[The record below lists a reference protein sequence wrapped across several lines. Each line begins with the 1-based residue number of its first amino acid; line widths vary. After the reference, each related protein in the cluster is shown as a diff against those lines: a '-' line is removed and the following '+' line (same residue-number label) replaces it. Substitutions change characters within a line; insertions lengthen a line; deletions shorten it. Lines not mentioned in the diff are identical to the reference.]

1 LAKINPYSNPLYV
14 LEELI
19 QALKTDDPEISGALD
34 RIAALTGI
42 QKQALLDTA
51 SNAQVSISQINSI
64 SDAVVHLN
72 NDLTIRRWNPA
83 AEKIYGFS
91 ADEAIGQNIEELLQ
105 TEYDIESRQQSLE
118 SFQEH
123 GMWSGEIVHRRKDGT
138 RIQVYTRLARTHNSR
153 GLVTGIVS
161 LFRDISG
168 NVSSANLPELMTTR
182 LRTMLKATNEAI
194 WDWDFRTNRHW
205 WSEGIERLFGYKSD
219 EMEPG
224 PESWYNRIHPEDKER
239 IIEGIH
245 LAINGSASYW
255 QDDYKFMKKDGSW
268 AYVID
273 RGHIIRDESGMAVRM
288 IGGLSDRSEQRRIIY
303 ELAYAHRRLSSHLNN
318 SPLAVVEW
326 DADLNMISWN
336 KRAEEIF
343 GWKSGEVIGK
353 NLKIWKF
360 IHNDDDE
367 RVKEAMNG
375 LIGGKSK
382 SNVVVNR
389 NYCKDGSF
397 VTCEWYNTALFDNDG
412 NRLSFFS
419 QAHDISGRIQA
430 EEAFMK
436 SQERL
441 ALAHRIARIGDW
453 ELDLATMKLDWSDEV
468 FSIFGVGRE
477 TFDGDYEQAFLSRV
491 HPDDRKSVE
500 ETRMRVLESDK
511 PVEVIHRYYRTDG
524 EIRYLYQFGETVRDE
539 KGCPV
544 KVVGT
549 VQDVTELTVA
559 RQNLRKSEDMY
570 RTIVDTARE
579 GIWLIDEQG
588 LTTYVNQR
596 LCEILGF
603 TADEMRGKIFLDFT
617 HEDYARQASEG
628 FEERKRG
635 VLENNEIMLRHKD
648 GHGVWINY
656 SANPIYDDDGNF
668 IAALAMI
675 TDVSGK
681 KDSDE
686 VIASS
691 LREKQVMLEEIH
703 HRVKNNMQ
711 LISSLMQLQAMK
723 VSDESVKTLFDD
735 SHSRILSMALV
746 HENLYEAEDM
756 SLVDFRDYLEKLIS
770 NLRNVYP
777 NEGLAIRLET
787 GDIRLAIGRAIP
799 LGLIV
804 NELVT
809 NAMRHAFPEGR
820 EGTIMVGL
828 RRVEGDGDD
837 FEGNPQDTRY
847 ELVVQ
852 DDGIGYRRRGKEG
865 LGLELVDGLV
875 RQIRGEIIFKNKK
888 GTRVEVGFWGIT

>member
-1 LAKINPYSNPLYV
+1 MAKINPYSNPLYV

-34 RIAALTGI
+34 RLAALTGI
-42 QKQALLDTA
+42 QKQVLLDTA
-51 SNAQVSISQINSI
+51 TDAHDSISQINSI
-64 SDAVVHLN
+64 TEAVIHLN
-72 NDLTIRRWNPA
+72 NDLTIRKWSPS

-91 ADEAIGQNIEELLQ
+91 ADEAIGKNIEKLLK
-105 TEYDIESRQQSLE
+105 TEYELESRQQSLE

-138 RIQVYTRLARTHNSR
+138 SIQVYTRLAQTHNSR
-153 GLVTGIVS
+153 GLVTGIVG

-168 NVSSANLPELMTTR
+168 NVSSANLPELMTIR

-205 WSEGIERLFGYKSD
+205 WSEGIERLFGYKSN
-219 EMEPG
+219 ELEPG
-224 PESWYNRIHPEDKER
+224 PESWYNRIHPEDRDR
-239 IIEGIH
+239 ITEGIH

-255 QDDYKFMKKDGSW
+255 QDDYKFRKKDGSW

-273 RGHIIRDESGMAVRM
+273 RGHIIRDEAGMAVRM
-288 IGGLSDRSEQRRIIY
+288 IGGLSDRTEQRRMIY
-303 ELAYAHRRLSSHLNN
+303 ELADAHRRLSSHLDN

-326 DADLNMISWN
+326 DADFNMISWN

-353 NLKIWKF
+353 NLSIWKF
-360 IHNDDDE
+360 IHDDDDE
-367 RVKEAMNG
+367 RVKVVMNQ
-375 LIGGKSK
+375 LIGGTSK

-389 NYCKDGSF
+389 NYCKDGGF
-397 VTCEWYNTALFDNDG
+397 VTCEWYNTALFDSDG
-412 NRLSFFS
+412 NRISFFS
-419 QAHDISGRIQA
+419 QAHDISDRIRA
-430 EEAFMK
+430 EEALRK

-441 ALAHRIARIGDW
+441 ALAHRLARIGDW

-468 FSIFGVGRE
+468 FSIFGVDRE
-477 TFDGDYEQAFLSRV
+477 TFDGDYDQVFLSGV
-491 HPDDRKSVE
+491 HPDDRKVVE
-500 ETRMRVLESDK
+500 DARVRVLESDK
-511 PVEVIHRYYRTDG
+511 PVEVIHRHFRTDG
-524 EIRYLYQFGETVRDE
+524 EIRYLYQFGETVRDA
-539 KGCPV
+539 KGHAV
-544 KVVGT
+544 KIVGT

-570 RTIVDTARE
+570 RIIVDTARE
-579 GIWLIDEQG
+579 GIWLIDEEG

-596 LCEILGF
+596 MCEILGY
-603 TADEMRGKIFLDFT
+603 TADEMRGKTFLEFT
-617 HEDYARQASEG
+617 HEDYASQASDG

-635 VLENNEIMLRHKD
+635 VMENNEILLRHKD
-648 GHGVWINY
+648 GHGVWIHYN
-656 SANPIYDDDGNF
+656 ANPIYNDDGSF
-668 IAALAMI
+668 MAALAMV
-675 TDVSGK
+675 TDISDQK
-681 KDSDE
+681 KSDE

-723 VSDESVKTLFDD
+723 VSDDSVKVLFDD

-746 HENLYEAEDM
+746 HENLYEADDM
-756 SLVDFRDYLEKLIS
+756 ASVDFCDYLEKLIS

-777 NEGLAIRLET
+777 NEGVTIRLET

-809 NAMRHAFPEGR
+809 NAMRHAFPDGK
-820 EGTIMVGL
+820 EGTITVGL
-828 RRVEGDGDD
+828 KRVEGDAPDL
-837 FEGNPQDTRY
+837 EGKPEATRY

-875 RQIRGEIIFKNKK
+875 RQIKGEIVFRNRK
-888 GTRVEVGFWGIT
+888 GTRVEVGFGG